1 MQMRVRYRAQRGEI
15 WAMYRRLWRQRLWRY
30 HATLVLAVLV
40 GLLLQ
45 FGIPH
50 SPARWLI
57 LLLPPLVPPLLL
69 ALYPQLAFKPQERVL
84 TLDVSGITTT
94 IGKRAGAIPW
104 SDVAAVHRGSAITIE
119 RTNGN
124 AFVVPARA
132 FASDDERRRF
142 ADFAISS
149 ALRAAG

>member
-1 MQMRVRYRAQRGEI
+1 MAPAAVEVPCDAGARGSCRAAPPVRD
-15 WAMYRRLWRQRLWRY
+15 
-30 HATLVLAVLV
+30 
-40 GLLLQ
+40 
-45 FGIPH
+45 
-50 SPARWLI
+50 SPFAARWLI